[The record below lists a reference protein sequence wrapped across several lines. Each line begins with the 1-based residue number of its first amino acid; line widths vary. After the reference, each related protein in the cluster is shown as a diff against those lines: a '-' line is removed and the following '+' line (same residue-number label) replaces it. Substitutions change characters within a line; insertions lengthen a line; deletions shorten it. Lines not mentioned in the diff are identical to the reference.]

1 MGRYVEVVKYLEDR
15 RRLIDKWIKS
25 FLEKTYNGATLDISK
40 YITEGGKRLRGILA
54 VAFCEALGG
63 RVEDA
68 RNAAIALELV
78 HASSLALDDI
88 IDEDV
93 ERRGRPSAWVN
104 KGIKNTI
111 LITNLLIP
119 RSILLVK
126 VYGISAMKAVLKVWE
141 EMTLGEILDTRG
153 GDYEKVIELKTA
165 SLFAIASFLGSL
177 AAGREELKEKAW
189 RYGFL
194 VGKAYQIADDMVD
207 SERGEPGSAE
217 LFKSWSRKKNPLE
230 VIHKLIKEA
239 ESIGRELSPLLE
251 KIPFEMVKPML
262 ALKLER

>member
-1 MGRYVEVVKYLEDR
+1 MEVARYLEER
-15 RRLIDKWIKS
+15 RRLIDKWIKA
-25 FLEKTYNGATLDISK
+25 FLERSYNGSALDISK
-40 YITEGGKRLRGILA
+40 YIAEGGKRLRGILA

-63 RVEDA
+63 KAEDA

-93 ERRGRPSAWVN
+93 ERRGRPSAWVS

-111 LITNLLIP
+111 LVTNLLIP

-126 VYGISAMKAVLKVWE
+126 VYGIVAMKMALKVWE
-141 EMTLGEILDTRG
+141 EMTLGEMLDTRG
-153 GDYEKVIELKTA
+153 GDYEKIIELKTA
-165 SLFAIASFLGSL
+165 SLFALASFLGSL
-177 AAGREELKEKAW
+177 AAGREDLKEKAW

-217 LFKSWSRKKNPLE
+217 LFKAWSKRKNPLE
-230 VIHKLIKEA
+230 VISRLVKEA
-239 ESIGRELSPLLE
+239 EEIGKELSPLLE
-251 KIPFEMVKPML
+251 KLPFELVRPML
-262 ALKLER
+262 ALKLGR